1 VAYEMRNAVAHGYFK
16 VDLGIV
22 WKTIHADLRDVKI
35 RLKSVI
41 STMGASYFSEQFTMR
56 SETKSNTHNG
66 GDGLND
72 RIDFIISRPHSYR
85 LCLEQELYET
95 VHSEIIRLLDQVGL
109 SGNYEELAAQLLNEI
124 RDCRIWQYES
134 GASESD
140 FTRNI
145 EWLWCKQKAEIR
157 DLVASIKDE
166 KLKGEVIRAFQELDA
181 VELRIEQ
188 YIQINLE
195 RSIEKLLTE
204 DWRRRLLSFALA
216 LAAGFLFY
224 IISDKIIM
232 SSIALIILWY
242 ESRVKSLERSL
253 KLAQLLAQ
261 KKTAEENYAAKKKR
275 ILEESVFGLPGWLI

>member
-1 VAYEMRNAVAHGYFK
+1 
-16 VDLGIV
+16 
-22 WKTIHADLRDVKI
+22 
-35 RLKSVI
+35 
-41 STMGASYFSEQFTMR
+41 MR

-66 GDGLND
+66 SDGLSD
-72 RIDFIISRPHSYR
+72 RIDFILSRPHSYR
-85 LCLEQELYET
+85 LFLEQELYET

-109 SGNYEELAAQLLNEI
+109 SGNYEELASQLLNEI
-124 RDCRIWQYES
+124 RDCRIWQHES

-145 EWLWCKQKAEIR
+145 EWLQHKHKAEIR

-166 KLKGEVIRAFQELDA
+166 KLKDEVIRAFQELDA

-188 YIQINLE
+188 YIRINLE

-204 DWRRRLLSFALA
+204 DWRRQLLSFALA
-216 LAAGFLFY
+216 LAAGFFFY

-253 KLAQLLAQ
+253 KIAHLLAQ

>member
-1 VAYEMRNAVAHGYFK
+1 
-16 VDLGIV
+16 
-22 WKTIHADLRDVKI
+22 
-35 RLKSVI
+35 
-41 STMGASYFSEQFTMR
+41 MR

-66 GDGLND
+66 GDGLSD
-72 RIDFIISRPHSYR
+72 RIGFILSQPHSHR
-85 LCLEQELYET
+85 LLLWQELYKT
-95 VHSEIIRLLDQVGL
+95 VHSEIIRLLDQVDL
-109 SGNYEELAAQLLNEI
+109 SGNYQKLRSQLGCEI
-124 RDCRIWQYES
+124 IDRQIWNYES
-134 GASESD
+134 GASEAD
-140 FTRNI
+140 LTRNI
-145 EWLWCKQKAEIR
+145 EWLRHKHKAEIR

-204 DWRRRLLSFALA
+204 DWRRQLLSFALA
-216 LAAGFLFY
+216 LAAGFFFY